1 MINSIKSKNQNLQ
14 MTWCLKCYLQE
25 YFISSGGNVFIQWH
39 KRLAKSLF
47 MGAIK
52 MLRFHSSQ
60 LGRSSRY
67 SHRTEPAGG
76 YYTET
81 DIYMQN
87 KPEKKNRYTLTA
99 WIFISPTPKAC
110 TRKVQYYFDGYWNAC
125 YMYSFFSSVSNDTEF
140 FCFLIKFVTFK
151 RRHLYL

>member
-1 MINSIKSKNQNLQ
+1 MNSKNQNLQ
-14 MTWCLKCYLQE
+14 MTWCLKCYFQE

-81 DIYMQN
+81 VIYMQN
-87 KPEKKNRYTLTA
+87 KPEKKNQYTLAA
-99 WIFISPTPKAC
+99 WIFISLTQKSIHKESQILLWWILEC
-110 TRKVQYYFDGYWNAC
+110 LLHVFI
-125 YMYSFFSSVSNDTEF
+125 FSSTSNDREI
-140 FCFLIKFVTFK
+140 FCF
-151 RRHLYL
+151 

>member
-1 MINSIKSKNQNLQ
+1 MINSINSKNQNLQ

-52 MLRFHSSQ
+52 MLRFHSCQ

-81 DIYMQN
+81 VIYMQN
-87 KPEKKNRYTLTA
+87 KPERKKSIYSGCLNFYFTDSKSIHKESPILLW
-99 WIFISPTPKAC
+99 WILECLLHVFIF
-110 TRKVQYYFDGYWNAC
+110 YFN
-125 YMYSFFSSVSNDTEF
+125 F
-140 FCFLIKFVTFK
+140 
-151 RRHLYL
+151 

>member
-1 MINSIKSKNQNLQ
+1 MINSINSKNQNLQ
-14 MTWCLKCYLQE
+14 MTWCLKCYFQE
-25 YFISSGGNVFIQWH
+25 YFISSGGNVFIQWY

-81 DIYMQN
+81 VIYMQN
-87 KPEKKNRYTLTA
+87 KPEKKNQYTLTA
-99 WIFISPTPKAC
+99 WIFISLTQKVY
-110 TRKVQYYFDGYWNAC
+110 TKKVQYYFDEYWNAC
-125 YMYSFFSSVSNDTEF
+125 YMYSFFLQLLMIEKF
-140 FCFLIKFVTFK
+140 FVFNQI
-151 RRHLYL
+151 YDI

>member
-1 MINSIKSKNQNLQ
+1 MINSINSKNQNLQ
-14 MTWCLKCYLQE
+14 MTWCLKCYFQE

-52 MLRFHSSQ
+52 MLRFHSCQ

-87 KPEKKNRYTLTA
+87 KPERKKINIPVLWLLEFLFHRLQKHAQGKFNITLMDIGMLVTC
-99 WIFISPTPKAC
+99 IH
-110 TRKVQYYFDGYWNAC
+110 
-125 YMYSFFSSVSNDTEF
+125 FFFN
-140 FCFLIKFVTFK
+140 FLW
-151 RRHLYL
+151 

>member
-1 MINSIKSKNQNLQ
+1 
-14 MTWCLKCYLQE
+14 MTWCLKCYFQE

-81 DIYMQN
+81 VIYMQN
-87 KPEKKNRYTLTA
+87 KPEKKKSIYSGCLNFYFTDSIKYTQ
-99 WIFISPTPKAC
+99 
-110 TRKVQYYFDGYWNAC
+110 RKSNITLMDIGMLVTC
-125 YMYSFFSSVSNDTEF
+125 IHFFLQFLMIQNF

>member
-1 MINSIKSKNQNLQ
+1 MINSINSKNQNLQ
-14 MTWCLKCYLQE
+14 MTWCLKCYFQE

-52 MLRFHSSQ
+52 MLRFHSCQ

-76 YYTET
+76 YYMET
-81 DIYMQN
+81 VIYM
-87 KPEKKNRYTLTA
+87 KKSAN
-99 WIFISPTPKAC
+99 IFESTNQRKKIDILLLLEFLFYWLKKHTQGN
-110 TRKVQYYFDGYWNAC
+110 KVQYYFDGY
-125 YMYSFFSSVSNDTEF
+125 
-140 FCFLIKFVTFK
+140 
-151 RRHLYL
+151 

>member
-1 MINSIKSKNQNLQ
+1 M
-14 MTWCLKCYLQE
+14 
-25 YFISSGGNVFIQWH
+25 FIQWH

-81 DIYMQN
+81 VIYMQN
-87 KPEKKNRYTLTA
+87 KPEKKNQYTLA
-99 WIFISPTPKAC
+99 A
-110 TRKVQYYFDGYWNAC
+110 
-125 YMYSFFSSVSNDTEF
+125 
-140 FCFLIKFVTFK
+140 
-151 RRHLYL
+151 

>member
-1 MINSIKSKNQNLQ
+1 MINSINSKNQNLQ

-81 DIYMQN
+81 NLYEEVRKYFLNQQT
-87 KPEKKNRYTLTA
+87 KEKTQCTPAA
-99 WIFISPTPKAC
+99 WIFISLTQKVY
-110 TRKVQYYFDGYWNAC
+110 TKKVQYYFDEYWNAC
-125 YMYSFFSSVSNDTEF
+125 YMYSFFLQLLMIEKF
-140 FCFLIKFVTFK
+140 FVFNQI
-151 RRHLYL
+151 YDI

>member
-1 MINSIKSKNQNLQ
+1 M
-14 MTWCLKCYLQE
+14 
-25 YFISSGGNVFIQWH
+25 FIQWH

-52 MLRFHSSQ
+52 MLRFHSCQ

-87 KPEKKNRYTLTA
+87 KPEKKNQYTLA
-99 WIFISPTPKAC
+99 A
-110 TRKVQYYFDGYWNAC
+110 
-125 YMYSFFSSVSNDTEF
+125 
-140 FCFLIKFVTFK
+140 
-151 RRHLYL
+151 

>member
-1 MINSIKSKNQNLQ
+1 M
-14 MTWCLKCYLQE
+14 
-25 YFISSGGNVFIQWH
+25 FIQWH

-87 KPEKKNRYTLTA
+87 KPERKKINIPVLWLLEFLFHRLQKHAQGKFNITLMDIGMLVTCIHFFLQFLMIQNFFVFYSNS
-99 WIFISPTPKAC
+99 WHLKGDIYIFRCNWKNKRMIYISQHKC
-110 TRKVQYYFDGYWNAC
+110 LC
-125 YMYSFFSSVSNDTEF
+125 
-140 FCFLIKFVTFK
+140 
-151 RRHLYL
+151 

>member
-1 MINSIKSKNQNLQ
+1 M
-14 MTWCLKCYLQE
+14 
-25 YFISSGGNVFIQWH
+25 FIQWH

-81 DIYMQN
+81 NLYEEVRKYFLNQPKK
-87 KPEKKNRYTLTA
+87 KPNVLLLL
-99 WIFISPTPKAC
+99 
-110 TRKVQYYFDGYWNAC
+110 
-125 YMYSFFSSVSNDTEF
+125 EF
-140 FCFLIKFVTFK
+140 LF
-151 RRHLYL
+151 H

>member
-1 MINSIKSKNQNLQ
+1 MNSKNQNLQ
-14 MTWCLKCYLQE
+14 MTWCLKCYFQE

-52 MLRFHSSQ
+52 MLRFHSCQ

-81 DIYMQN
+81 VIYMQN
-87 KPEKKNRYTLTA
+87 KPEKKKINILWLLEFLFHWLKKYTQ
-99 WIFISPTPKAC
+99 
-110 TRKVQYYFDGYWNAC
+110 RKSNITLMNIGMLVTC
-125 YMYSFFSSVSNDTEF
+125 IHFFLQFLMIEKF
-140 FCFLIKFVTFK
+140 FVF
-151 RRHLYL
+151 